1 MPYSI
6 EIDLHGH
13 TVDSARSLITY
24 TLKTLPKDV
33 REVTVIHGYHGG
45 TALRDMVSKY
55 SNSKIERK
63 ILGINQGATIFIIR
77 SSKF

>member
-13 TVDSARSLITY
+13 TVESARSLITS

-33 REVTVIHGYHGG
+33 REVSVIHGYRGG
-45 TALRDMVSKY
+45 TALRNMVSKY
-55 SNSKIERK
+55 SNTKIERK
-63 ILGINQGATIFIIR
+63 ILGLNQGVTIFVIKR
-77 SSKF
+77 